1 MNAETV
7 AYQLGEMRAA
17 HDRTPFEGGCW
28 FFLSHD
34 QMAQLRE
41 GILSDE
47 VKAIARE
54 MTLTV
59 QESIA
64 QRQRATTET
73 PKKTRRRA

>member
-1 MNAETV
+1 MTTDAI
-7 AYQLGEMRAA
+7 AYSLEEMRTA
-17 HDRTPFEGGCW
+17 HDRKPFEGGCW

-54 MTLTV
+54 MTVTV

-64 QRQRATTET
+64 QRQRSRTEKTT
-73 PKKTRRRA
+73 KTRRRA